1 MKQIIKIA
9 GVLALMLSAGA
20 AYAQSTKVAV
30 VDTALVFQ
38 KMPQREQVANKL
50 KGEFS
55 SRVKEVQKMEA
66 DGRSFIEKQQKDMA
80 FMNDQQKADAQ
91 KKLNDM
97 QGSYV
102 QKRRKLEEDQARRE
116 HEERQK
122 MLKSIQSAVTSI
134 TQSQGIDLVVER
146 GAVIHVSPSLDI
158 TQQVISRVS
167 K

>member
-1 MKQIIKIA
+1 MQQMMKIF
-9 GVLALMLSAGA
+9 GVLVLVLSAGA
-20 AYAQSTKVAV
+20 VQAQNTKVAV

-38 KMPQREQVANKL
+38 KMPQRDRVANKL
-50 KGEFS
+50 KGEFA
-55 SRVKEVQKMEA
+55 SRVKEVKKLEA
-66 DGRSFIEKQQKDMA
+66 DGRRFIEKQQKDMA
-80 FMNDQQKADAQ
+80 FMNDDQKASAQ
-91 KKLNDM
+91 KKLNEM

-102 QKRRKLEEDQARRE
+102 QKRRKLEQDQARRE
-116 HEERQK
+116 SEERQK
-122 MLKSIQSAVTSI
+122 MLKSIQSAVTQI

>member
-1 MKQIIKIA
+1 MIKIV

-20 AYAQSTKVAV
+20 AYAQGTKVAV

-146 GAVIHVSPSLDI
+146 GAVIHVSPNLDI